1 VLWQSFRAQKSAW
14 FPLFSLFVGLK
25 LQVPWKLIFG
35 RHIWHTE
42 NQLHSIR
49 QIYLSLLSERM
60 PVIVHS
66 EAMIL
71 CQMTRFYCNEL
82 STRASSGSFKET

>member
-1 VLWQSFRAQKSAW
+1 MVSAVFIVCGIKIAGSLETNIWQTYYVVSQSI
-14 FPLFSLFVGLK
+14 LMG
-25 LQVPWKLIFG
+25 I
-35 RHIWHTE
+35 TE

>member
-1 VLWQSFRAQKSAW
+1 MVSAVFIVCGIKIAGSLETNIWQTYYVVNQSI
-14 FPLFSLFVGLK
+14 LMG
-25 LQVPWKLIFG
+25 I
-35 RHIWHTE
+35 TE

-82 STRASSGSFKET
+82 STRPSSGSFKET

>member
-1 VLWQSFRAQKSAW
+1 MVSAVFIVCGIKIAGSLETNIWQTYYVVSQSI
-14 FPLFSLFVGLK
+14 LMG
-25 LQVPWKLIFG
+25 I
-35 RHIWHTE
+35 TE

-71 CQMTRFYCNEL
+71 CQMTRFYCNKL
-82 STRASSGSFKET
+82 STRPSSGSFKET